1 MSRPVVARYSRIS
14 ARFWTDE
21 KSSTWP
27 DRVKL
32 GALYILTCPHRH
44 LEGIFKLPPQ
54 YACADLHWNQK
65 TWNSVLSNLQE
76 YGFLKWDSRTQV
88 VLVVNALRYQA
99 PENPN
104 QTAAALQRIKELPD
118 TYLLKEFCALAL
130 DHCYRK
136 GATAAAQGFAELLR
150 QQLQERLG
158 KQLVPLNLNLKS
170 EPKPETKSES
180 ESGTGRREAERMVGT
195 NGKEDAREAFIINR
209 NPHLLETES

>member
-21 KSSTWP
+21 KSSVWP

-54 YACADLHWNQK
+54 YACADLQWTLK
-65 TWNSVLSNLQE
+65 TWNVVLSELQE
-76 YGFLKWDSRTQV
+76 YGFLKWDSQTQV

-104 QTAAALQRIKELPD
+104 QTAAALQRIKDLPNSH
-118 TYLLKEFCALAL
+118 LLKDFCSLAL

-150 QQLQERLG
+150 QQLRERLG
-158 KQLVPLNLNLKS
+158 ERLDPLNLNLKS
-170 EPKPETKSES
+170 EAKPETKSES
-180 ESGTGRREAERMVGT
+180 ESEARRRDRGLVFT
-195 NGKEDAREAFIINR
+195 NGKEEERTAQLLNR
-209 NPHLLETES
+209 YPHLRETES